1 VGVERARWIVVPIVV
16 AAALFLPA
24 VGQRTIFISDEA
36 RYALLA
42 RNMVEQGHWLVP
54 HIDREVHMEKPPL
67 FMWAIAL
74 LSLPTRDVSELTATL
89 PAALSAIGGV
99 AVTFLLGRRLFGG
112 VGGLLAALI
121 LATTPGYFSLAT
133 VVLADMTVAFF
144 IVCGVWFFW
153 KAMETP
159 DSERSAMIMCY
170 VCLGLAL
177 SAKGPAGLA
186 PIVAF
191 AAFLVWDS
199 GWRGLRRLRPLM
211 GLGIIAVIAS
221 PWAIAFAMQR
231 DTSYLQSVLMEDY
244 LGPHASRWER
254 FGEIFFV
261 AGPLGVKFL
270 PWSLFLPAA
279 VWHGWRKSDAA
290 ARRKFALL
298 LCWVL
303 TYVVL
308 MTAMSH
314 KRERYLLPVYPAV
327 ALMVAWLWQDW
338 MSSPAPRALRAHG
351 WLWGVLAVAGAV
363 ALLLPLPLRTEEAV
377 LLPPQLAV
385 KILAAIG
392 LVAAGAV
399 GLRAAT
405 TGNVRAAFSV
415 IALTTIVML
424 GYEAWTFAPR
434 YNARYDVRGFAKR
447 VASHVGPD
455 DTLFAFENSR
465 LSYDFYLRR
474 QVRET
479 GDVEEIAASLASAR
493 PTYVIADER
502 ARRTLDAA
510 GIRLRILEET
520 RLAGRTVVL
529 ATRAEE
535 RADLR
540 LRE

>member
-1 VGVERARWIVVPIVV
+1 MGVERVRSVVVPLVV

-74 LSLPTRDVSELTATL
+74 LSLPRGDVSELTATL

-99 AVTFLLGRRLFGG
+99 VVTFMLGRRLFGG
-112 VGGLLAALI
+112 VGGVLAALI

-144 IVCGVWFFW
+144 IVCSVWFFW
-153 KAMETP
+153 VAMDTP
-159 DSERSAMIMCY
+159 ESERSAMIACY
-170 VCLGLAL
+170 ACLGLAL

-186 PIVAF
+186 PILAF
-191 AAFLVWDS
+191 GAFLVWQD

-211 GLGIIAVIAS
+211 GLAIIVLIAS

-231 DTSYLQSVLMEDY
+231 DTSYLQSVVMDDY
-244 LGPHASRWER
+244 LGPHAGRWER
-254 FGEIFFV
+254 VGELFFV
-261 AGPLGVKFL
+261 AGPLGLKFL

-279 VWHGWRKSDAA
+279 IWHGWRKTDAV

-303 TYVVL
+303 TYVIV
-308 MTAMSH
+308 MTVMSH
-314 KRERYLLPVYPAV
+314 KRERYFLPVYPAV
-327 ALMVAWLWQDW
+327 ALMVGWLWEDW
-338 MSSPAPRALRAHG
+338 MSSPAPRPLRAHG
-351 WLWGVLAVAGAV
+351 RLWSALTVAGAV
-363 ALLLPLPLRTEEAV
+363 ALLLPLRLRTEEAV
-377 LLPPQLAV
+377 LLPPQLSV
-385 KILAAIG
+385 KIAAAVAI
-392 LVAAGAV
+392 VAAGAV
-399 GLRAAT
+399 GLWAAT
-405 TGNVRAAFSV
+405 TGKARAAFSV
-415 IALTTIVML
+415 IALTTIVIL
-424 GYEAWTFAPR
+424 GYEAWTLAPR
-434 YNARYDVRGFAKR
+434 YNAHYDVRGFARR
-447 VASHVGPD
+447 VADHVGPD
-455 DTLFAFENSR
+455 DTLLAFESSR

-474 QVRET
+474 PVRKI
-479 GDVEEIAASLASAR
+479 GDVQELAASLASAR

-510 GIRLRILEET
+510 GVRLRVLAET
-520 RLAGRTVVL
+520 RLAGRAVVL

-540 LRE
+540 VRE